1 MSTFLH
7 DLPEY
12 LLFVGVMVF
21 TWTFWYLVM
30 SRTGSF

>member
-1 MSTFLH
+1 MNTFLH

-12 LLFVGVMVF
+12 LLFVSVMVF

-30 SRTGSF
+30 SRVGSF

>member
-12 LLFVGVMVF
+12 ARFVGLMVF

-30 SRTGSF
+30 SRVGSF